1 MAKKKKK
8 KEKAYYEKDIR
19 PEHLKEEDKKKSDLF
34 SNTSFMIAMGFLI
47 VMYSRMLAIPLSARL
62 IAILGLGVM
71 GSGIVRSIKVHKGTL
86 ENSKGVKKYSKTNLI
101 IDYIM
106 ILIIV
111 AGMIFNALMLFKA
124 YF

>member
-1 MAKKKKK
+1 MAKKKK

-19 PEHLKEEDKKKSDLF
+19 PEHLKEENKKKVDLF
-34 SNTSFMIAMGFLI
+34 SNPSFMIAMGFLI

-71 GSGIVRSIKVHKGTL
+71 GSGVVKSIKIHRGTIAD
-86 ENSKGVKKYSKTNLI
+86 SKGVKRYSKTNLI

-106 ILIIV
+106 ILLIV
-111 AGMIFNALMLFKA
+111 GGMIFNAIVLFKT